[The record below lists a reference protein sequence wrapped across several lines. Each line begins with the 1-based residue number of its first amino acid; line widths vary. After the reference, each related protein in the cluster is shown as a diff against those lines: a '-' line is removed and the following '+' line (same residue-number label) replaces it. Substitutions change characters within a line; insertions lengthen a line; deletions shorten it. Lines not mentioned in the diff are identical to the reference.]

1 MKEPYSE
8 GLANHTGPES
18 CAGTREGAGEALTG
32 VHTGRVLS
40 CEINPF
46 GTPTLFTCAEGE
58 TRHGANRES
67 CEGPAQSETLCMCG
81 NSSHGNREIPET
93 PARYGGA
100 GRSEKAEC
108 RTSDMHVFGKS
119 DGCIV
124 PEKQPNEGSVS
135 SEAVEGRRP
144 TERNILQ
151 TATPRTQ
158 SRTSV
163 SIGVQGVREAARK
176 RPQVRF
182 NALLHHITVDLLRDS
197 FHGWKAGSS
206 MKMDWR
212 AA

>member
-1 MKEPYSE
+1 MKEPYGE

-32 VHTGRVLS
+32 VHTGQVLS
-40 CEINPF
+40 CEINQS
-46 GTPTLFTCAEGE
+46 GMPTLFTCAEGN
-58 TRHGANRES
+58 TLHGTEREL

-81 NSSHGNREIPET
+81 NSSHGNREVPET
-93 PARYGGA
+93 PGLEGGP

-108 RTSDMHVFGKS
+108 RTSGMYVSGKS

-124 PEKQPNEGSVS
+124 PGKPPNEGGMS

-158 SRTSV
+158 GRTSV
-163 SIGVQGVREAARK
+163 SIGMQGVREAARK
-176 RPQVRF
+176 RNPADRF
-182 NALLHHITVDLLRDS
+182 HAIHS
-197 FHGWKAGSS
+197 K
-206 MKMDWR
+206 
-212 AA
+212 